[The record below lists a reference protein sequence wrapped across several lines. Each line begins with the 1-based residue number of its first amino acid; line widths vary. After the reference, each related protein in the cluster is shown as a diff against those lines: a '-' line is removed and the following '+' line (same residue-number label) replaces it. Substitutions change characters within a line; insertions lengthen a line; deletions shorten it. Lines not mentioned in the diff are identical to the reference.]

1 MEKALKLVIPLLFI
15 MITTTSAQERTA
27 EEWLG
32 VVDSNMAFEAA
43 RYTATMTI
51 HLPDGQE
58 RMFEMD
64 CRVVGEDKAL
74 IEYSE
79 PPRDRGT
86 RYLKRDDNLWIYFP
100 RVDRTMQIKGHML
113 RQGVQGGEMS
123 YEDMTESQ
131 SWKDKYSAAIVAETD
146 STVQLRLTAHDMT
159 VSYPYRD
166 VTIEKQSGIARTIVN
181 YDASENPIK
190 RTNILEV
197 QQFGDRSFPVKTEMV
212 SLLMENKW
220 TRFEMSGIDFDVQ
233 FDDALFTKRM
243 LVQY

>member
-1 MEKALKLVIPLLFI
+1 MSKGTQLALLLMLVLFANAQ
-15 MITTTSAQERTA
+15 AQERTA

-58 RMFEMD
+58 RMFKMD
-64 CRVVGEDKAL
+64 CKVVGEDKAL

-131 SWKDKYSAAIVAETD
+131 SWKDKYRAAIVAETD

-166 VTIEKQSGIARTIVN
+166 VTIEKESEIARTIVN

-190 RTNILEV
+190 QTNILEV
-197 QQFGDRSFPVKTEMV
+197 QQFGDRMFPVKTEMV
-212 SLLMENKW
+212 SLLTENKW
-220 TRFEMSGIDFDVQ
+220 TRFEMSGVDFNVQ
-233 FDDALFTKRM
+233 FEDDLFTKRA
-243 LVQY
+243 LVKY